1 MKKKL
6 DAWASKL
13 IDRISDYVADHR
25 GVPIIVGVALV
36 VLSLLLRLIPWEP
49 GWLLAASDLL
59 LYLGVIVGFVG
70 VLLGDAL

>member
-6 DAWASKL
+6 DAWVSRL
-13 IDRISDYVADHR
+13 LDGISDYVSEHR
-25 GVPIIVGVALV
+25 GVPVMAGVALV
-36 VLSLLLRLIPWEP
+36 VLSLLLRLIPGEP
-49 GWLLAASDLL
+49 GWLLAVSDGL